1 MTALVIFS
9 CAVLK
14 CCRAGHKFNSQLYKF
29 VLRLLSSIFNDSM
42 KLWEKQKKREK
53 ERERGGR
60 INSIKFFNFPYI
72 SYDEIDVC
80 HKCLQTIHRMGL
92 YDFHRTIQIQLRKMN
107 TKLMMIMIEYP
118 ILLKLGFKDR
128 IDLLNATNCNSYWC
142 TIIL

>member
-1 MTALVIFS
+1 MRKTKDWLSHDFCKIWPRWSFFLVLFSNVAELVINLIVS
-9 CAVLK
+9 YTSSYYVSY
-14 CCRAGHKFNSQLYKF
+14 RLY
-29 VLRLLSSIFNDSM
+29 SM
-42 KLWEKQKKREK
+42 IQWNFERNRKRERQ
-53 ERERGGR
+53 REGGR

-118 ILLKLGFKDR
+118 YLIEARF
-128 IDLLNATNCNSYWC
+128 
-142 TIIL
+142 